1 MMNPIIKQQLENCR
15 VANVPILSG
24 DMTVIQIPKGS
35 ENEVSPY
42 QVNKCY
48 LMALEDYIINPPP
61 DFTLADN
68 WNKGS
73 IPKHKYYKAEIAQV
87 MGKMVRIC
95 GCGYD
100 IVTDTDTLYIWEGWV
115 PQKGIKLIRE
125 LK

>member
-15 VANVPILSG
+15 VANVPILSE
-24 DMTVIQIPKGS
+24 DMTVIHIPKGS

-68 WNKGS
+68 WNNGS
-73 IPKHKYYKAEIAQV
+73 VPKYKYYLAEISKV
-87 MGKMVRIC
+87 VGKMIYISGV
-95 GCGYD
+95 GYNME
-100 IVTDTDTLYIWEGWV
+100 TATSTLDMWEGWI
-115 PQKGIKLIRE
+115 PQKAIKLIKE
-125 LK
+125 V

>member
-15 VANVPILSG
+15 VANVPILSE

-73 IPKHKYYKAEIAQV
+73 IPKYKYYLAEISKV
-87 MGKMVRIC
+87 VGKMIYISGV
-95 GCGYD
+95 GYNME
-100 IVTDTDTLYIWEGWV
+100 TATSTLDMWEGWI
-115 PQKGIKLIRE
+115 PQKAIKLIKE
-125 LK
+125 V